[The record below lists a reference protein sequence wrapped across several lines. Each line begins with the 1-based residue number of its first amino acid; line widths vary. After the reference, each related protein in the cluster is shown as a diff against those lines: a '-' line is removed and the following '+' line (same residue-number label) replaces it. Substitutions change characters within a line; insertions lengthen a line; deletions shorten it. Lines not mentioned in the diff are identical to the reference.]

1 MNKVYCLTYCGWDG
15 KEIFSAYSS
24 RKTENMYRVLDENP
38 KRIGV
43 VDYSYDYG
51 YDKGHYNPHCEKH
64 IVWDTGDYSTW
75 CKVQIIRSP
84 NFPLQYLK
92 VKIRGSKVVDQNKE
106 FDGDGER
113 DKLKAMMFNMVRDIT
128 HNTPIDTLKGR
139 YSLTKVEVM
148 TDE

>member
-1 MNKVYCLTYCGWDG
+1 M
-15 KEIFSAYSS
+15 
-24 RKTENMYRVLDENP
+24 
-38 KRIGV
+38 
-43 VDYSYDYG
+43 
-51 YDKGHYNPHCEKH
+51 
-64 IVWDTGDYSTW
+64 
-75 CKVQIIRSP
+75 
-84 NFPLQYLK
+84 
-92 VKIRGSKVVDQNKE
+92 DQNKE